1 MLIIVAQGFKI
12 KNTGMKSVKI
22 LRESEEEHL
31 THKMDQPVWTPSL
44 AAWQKR
50 TAVSCQRVM
59 RLTFN
64 LIAC

>member
-31 THKMDQPVWTPSL
+31 THKMDQPV
-44 AAWQKR
+44 
-50 TAVSCQRVM
+50 
-59 RLTFN
+59 
-64 LIAC
+64 